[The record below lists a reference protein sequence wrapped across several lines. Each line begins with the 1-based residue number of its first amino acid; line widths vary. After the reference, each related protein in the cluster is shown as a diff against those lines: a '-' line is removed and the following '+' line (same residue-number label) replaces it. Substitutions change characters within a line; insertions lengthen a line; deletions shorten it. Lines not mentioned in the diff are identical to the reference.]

1 MSLARRVARSGTSA
15 ADNLIF
21 LSTAAAD
28 AFTGPGCHASQL
40 GGYAKEALRR
50 SCGCLNCS
58 SYRIAVICHGNGRR
72 RSAGDRAEIKGEEIA
87 DYAFRKLS
95 RILGAAATTVQG
107 AAGQAFTAFARCDQR
122 ARRRRPG

>member
-21 LSTAAAD
+21 LRRRPLTLL
-28 AFTGPGCHASQL
+28 PGRHASQL
-40 GGYAKEALRR
+40 GVMQSMALRR

-58 SYRIAVICHGNGRR
+58 SYRIAVICLGNGRR

-87 DYAFRKLS
+87 DYAFRKLN
-95 RILGAAATTVQG
+95 RILGAAAT
-107 AAGQAFTAFARCDQR
+107 RHPKR
-122 ARRRRPG
+122 AR